1 MQNVKLINLDH
12 RHYEIG
18 CIREVLLNGGVVEF
32 SINYKN
38 RRAFKLQA
46 ERIRIV
52 MYKIKTKGIW
62 AIPAHLLMRLIG
74 SFVSVN
80 NDSLKLGF
88 EIYESCFFAIVGID
102 GRHEGSSMVVTFI
115 GGIKE

>member
-38 RRAFKLQA
+38 R
-46 ERIRIV
+46 
-52 MYKIKTKGIW
+52 G
-62 AIPAHLLMRLIG
+62 HSNCRLREFG
-74 SFVSVN
+74 
-80 NDSLKLGF
+80 
-88 EIYESCFFAIVGID
+88 
-102 GRHEGSSMVVTFI
+102 
-115 GGIKE
+115 